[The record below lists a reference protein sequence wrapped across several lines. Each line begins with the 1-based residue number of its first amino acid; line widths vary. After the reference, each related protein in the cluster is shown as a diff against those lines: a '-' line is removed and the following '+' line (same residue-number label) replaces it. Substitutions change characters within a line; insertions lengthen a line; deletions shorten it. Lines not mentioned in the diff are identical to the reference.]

1 MCYISVRPER
11 HSYPILKKN
20 MEFVIN
26 LTTRSLAYATDW
38 CGVNS
43 GKDHTKFEEMKL
55 TPGKAS
61 VVNAPI
67 IEECPLCIECRVKE
81 VMALGSHDMFI
92 ADVVNVQ
99 ADDKYLDPE
108 TGAFDMQRA
117 DLLAYS
123 HGKYYGLGDF
133 VGKFGWSVRKKKI
146 VMKKIYLILLIL
158 PFCFSANAQK
168 FIKIEDKTFNWGG
181 KVGVNAALP
190 IVKSLTIDNQ
200 EMEDIRLQYK
210 VGYQAAVFARANI
223 DRFYIQ
229 PSLAWQYTEGDI
241 RFNIPQTEN
250 SLPDGTNTQMPIG
263 KNRITYKSA
272 TLEVPVMIGYYL
284 VKEGPYALSMMF
296 GPNIKYN
303 YKTRYSTDMTD
314 RPREF
319 EDDNTPF
326 GISIAAGLG
335 VSIWRLFLDFSYEF
349 GLNEVASDFREIG
362 TEANQKGT
370 LNIEKRTNIMS
381 FSLGF
386 LF

>member
-1 MCYISVRPER
+1 MSVNSAGRSERKNSHEENLPYIADTSILFLGQRPEVYQDR
-11 HSYPILKKN
+11 RQDIQL
-20 MEFVIN
+20 
-26 LTTRSLAYATDW
+26 
-38 CGVNS
+38 
-43 GKDHTKFEEMKL
+43 
-55 TPGKAS
+55 
-61 VVNAPI
+61 
-67 IEECPLCIECRVKE
+67 
-81 VMALGSHDMFI
+81 
-92 ADVVNVQ
+92 
-99 ADDKYLDPE
+99 
-108 TGAFDMQRA
+108 
-117 DLLAYS
+117 
-123 HGKYYGLGDF
+123 
-133 VGKFGWSVRKKKI
+133 
-146 VMKKIYLILLIL
+146 
-158 PFCFSANAQK
+158 
-168 FIKIEDKTFNWGG
+168 GG

-210 VGYQAAVFARANI
+210 VGYQAAVFARVNI